1 VSDLCLACH
10 QPLPVKGSRSCA
22 RCLKPIKRHDRWHA
36 IGSLIFHKDC
46 NDRTL
51 SGVTVDLQQQQLLEV
66 TP

>member
-1 VSDLCLACH
+1 MSERCPCCGQD
-10 QPLPVKGSRSCA
+10 LPVKGERSCA
-22 RCLKPIKRHDRWHA
+22 RCHRSIKRTDKWHA

-51 SGVTVDLQQQQLLEV
+51 SGVTVDVQQQQLLEV